1 MGGGHRTDFC
11 GELLE
16 RPARF
21 VRERLAQY
29 FTVLGFRRAAVFS
42 GAQFEPGDEF
52 LIEVA
57 DNQLSHKII
66 RLR

>member
-21 VRERLAQY
+21 LRERLAQY

-42 GAQFEPGDEF
+42 GAQFEPGEHGHRV
-52 LIEVA
+52 I
-57 DNQLSHKII
+57 KIAAYLM
-66 RLR
+66 LRV